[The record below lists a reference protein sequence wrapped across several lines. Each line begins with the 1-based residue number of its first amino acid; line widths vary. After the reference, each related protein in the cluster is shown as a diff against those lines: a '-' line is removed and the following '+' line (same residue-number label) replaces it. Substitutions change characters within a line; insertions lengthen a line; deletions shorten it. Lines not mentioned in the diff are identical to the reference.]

1 MKKKILAVLLVLCAV
16 VLFALTAS
24 AATDTSVGYTVNVTL
39 SADSYFCGTAG
50 HTGEVT
56 SIDIKN
62 VDHSKWDSDPARPL
76 TVLFEVSFKCNTCG
90 VSGTKI
96 ANNALSLTFRDADS
110 CHAPFN
116 ASVTARNLLSG
127 RDDSITFTLTRDKI
141 GYAEK
146 VEKKDATC
154 TESGISQTCW
164 ECQGCK
170 QIFSDENCTNKL
182 ANDISGV
189 TIPAS
194 GHSLTHYEAQD
205 ANCQHDGWVE
215 HWRCEKCN
223 GYFLDAAGLN
233 PTGSSSVMRYDRNK
247 HVGETVYVPYNLE
260 GKRNHKVYPSCH
272 PGIFTTEPHVLGDSS
287 KGEDP
292 DCCAL
297 CGQIV
302 AAKVLHSVDPYE
314 KRFFAH
320 DDAIA
325 DFNNSE
331 TSEEIHFLRS
341 FDRTVSIN
349 KAGTVRLAEGKYIT
363 YMNVGDYDVTIWN
376 DGEITNLN
384 AYSST
389 ALRGSKTGTY
399 GKITN
404 RTEGGTV
411 GDLLFRVNNN
421 SAYYVTEKLQWIS
434 RAAASGSSISEVQV
448 LYSPFTYIEITGD
461 GVKEATD
468 EADKYTLTAI
478 RGDTVTLDVAT
489 YAVFP
494 SMSADSSITWDYGG
508 IPEDRVSVVR
518 NVDWKDLR
526 LTITDLPSGT
536 YTLTFTR
543 TAVNKFSVSSVL
555 VLTVEETR
563 TAHTVTF
570 DPNGGTLNED
580 ETSKSVMPG
589 DAYGALPTPTRDS
602 HHFSGWYTERVGGMK
617 VDETT
622 VVTELEDHTLYA
634 HWTYY
639 HEHCVCGGTLNH
651 THENVEWQAW
661 DGKSEI
667 KYEQKWVQVSEYTK
681 QGRYVAYVYLTGN
694 VSANLTVAPKHILYL
709 CLNGYSFTCADP
721 SQPAITLTGEDGKPA
736 ELDLCDCVGTGTLGG
751 SNASGGSIRI
761 GAYANATL
769 YSGTL
774 TGNNVSGDGGAVSV
788 TGGNCSFTMYGGAIT
803 GNTATGDGGGVYC
816 SGLYSNADGRCE
828 FNGSTISGNTAK
840 QGGGAYVRV
849 CYIGYR
855 NCRITGNTAAE
866 AGGGLYL
873 VPFASEKIIYMGS
886 VYGSGGAIA
895 PYIYDN
901 TVNSAQNNLYLS
913 DPDTQIQFTAHMNTD
928 ADAKIG
934 VYFTGI
940 TQNGASVLLNSLQI
954 NSESRAKP
962 YLDRIFCDNPEYGQ
976 LEIQQ
981 DGEYYNLYLRSTISA
996 VKVTLDPNG
1005 GTLNAGEE
1013 SKLVQPDSPYGSL
1026 PTPTRA
1032 DYRFDGWFT
1041 EKDGGTKVEETTI
1054 MSSRAAHTLYAHWT
1068 FLHEHCIC
1076 GGDTAAGDHTAHT
1089 AQTFT
1094 AWNGTDA
1101 ISYTNKTA
1109 YVYLSQNVTINSN
1122 LVVDGTTLYLCL
1134 SGNTFASN
1142 GTNKIIVKNGGRLV
1156 LCDCAGGGTIK
1167 GATKS
1172 VWGGSCVYLY
1182 QSTLDIFGGT
1192 ITGGKVTGKGGGAI
1206 ALDDSKCVLNI
1217 YGGEISGNNGNK
1229 SGGAIFLNKT
1239 DNKGG
1244 TVNMYGGTIAN
1255 NTAQKGGVIY
1265 SECGGTIN
1273 LAGGTISGNKA
1284 TNGDG
1289 GVINMA
1295 GGTVT
1300 ISGAKLTG
1308 NTSSQYGGAVYLY
1321 NGVTATMTGGEISSN
1336 QAASEGGAVHVYGTS
1351 TFNLSGGKIT
1361 GNSSVDGGAIY
1372 LNREPSVLNMSGG
1385 VISGNTATGNGGG
1398 VYIYRSGSICNLS
1411 GGTIENNT
1419 AGSGG
1424 GIYVNPKNSGQLKLS
1439 GAPTVRNNTVS
1450 GAANNVYLP
1459 SGKTL
1464 SISAPMEPGA
1474 SVGVTVGN
1482 ASYPVA
1488 FSNAY
1493 EEDYAAYFSS
1503 DDANAQVAYR
1513 SDQILYLV
1521 TADSRT
1527 VLERTMSINNA
1538 KVEKY
1543 YDGTPDFPVTNF
1555 GAPYKAGDF
1564 TLEFKDGTGCTIS
1577 AVFDSPEAGDSK
1589 TVTVTV
1595 TLTGENAEQ
1604 FVFENGTT
1612 TDTFTIGGTIHKAE
1626 PDLELSMLKTEF
1638 LKGDWLY
1645 ETLSVTGVMENAEV
1659 TYRYAEHP
1667 SLIYADNDSNN
1678 EVIYSFTQA
1687 VDAGEFWAYATTAE
1701 TANYRAGRSNAVKF
1715 TVLDFCTV
1723 HFESNGAL
1731 MPRKVPWGRAYGELP
1746 VLSREG
1752 YTFDGWFTEAE
1763 GGTQIQATDIMPE
1776 NTEEQTLYAH
1786 WTPLHTHVFDQQV
1799 QNDETL
1805 KTPADCLNDAV
1816 YYLSCE
1822 CGEIS
1827 TSDTFSAADTALGHD
1842 WGAWTSS
1849 ENGQHQRTCS
1859 RDSSHVEKEACS
1871 YSSEW
1876 KQDRYN
1882 HWHVCEICGAAQE
1895 KAGHFDSDNDH
1906 KCDAC
1911 GAKTSEH
1918 DPSAEKADD
1927 KYLKS
1932 AATCTAKA
1940 VYYKSCAICGEKG
1953 TETFEYGEKDPDNHT
1968 GVLSDWQHDGE
1979 NHWKVYSCCQAEA
1992 ERAAHHG
1999 GTASC
2004 TKKAVC
2010 EDCKAEY
2017 GDLLPHDFTAE
2028 QAEEKYLKSAATCTE
2043 KAVYYKSCTVCGEK
2057 GTETFEYGNPLGH
2070 DYGAWTSNDNGTHT
2084 RVCSRDA
2091 IHTETEN
2098 CSGGEATC
2106 TEQATCEF
2114 CGKKYGEP
2122 LGHTYKPEWITN
2134 EQRHWHVCARC
2145 DHIKDMGVHR
2155 FGEWSIVRRPTS
2167 TKTGERVRS
2176 CTICNYE
2183 ETEELPVTGGYVLPY
2198 YKLTFETNGGSSLEP
2213 VVKIKGTVIDL
2224 AEYSAYRYGYTFDG
2238 WYADEALTQRVTSVT
2253 LDADKTVYAAWT
2265 RNRFF
2270 EDVTIADWFYD
2281 DVMFVCGRGV
2291 MQGVSDTRFGPH
2303 LTATRAMMATILWRM
2318 EGSPAPTAEA
2328 RFTDVRSGQWYS
2340 EAVAWTA
2347 QSGVYTGYADGSFR
2361 PNDSITREQL
2371 AAILYRYA
2379 KYKGVDVS
2387 VGEDTNILSYADAAE
2402 ISDYAFPAMQW
2413 ACGAGVMQGS
2423 NGNLLPRGRATRAQ
2437 IAAMLHRYLVK

>member
-1 MKKKILAVLLVLCAV
+1 MKKKFLAVLLVLCAV
-16 VLFALTAS
+16 VLFALPAYAAS
-24 AATDTSVGYTVNVTL
+24 DTSVGYTVNVTL

-56 SIDIKN
+56 SISIKN

-76 TVLFEVSFKCNTCG
+76 TALFEVSFKCNTCG
-90 VSGTKI
+90 VSGSRI
-96 ANNALSLTFRDADS
+96 ANNALNLTFRDANS

-116 ASVTARNLLSG
+116 ASVTACNLLSG

-721 SQPAITLTGEDGKPA
+721 SQPAITLTGEDSSKPA
-736 ELDLCDCVGTGTLGG
+736 ELDLCDCIGTGTLGG
-751 SNASGGSIRI
+751 SKASGGSIRI
-761 GAYANATL
+761 GAYTNATL
-769 YSGTL
+769 YGGTL
-774 TGNNVSGDGGAVSV
+774 TGNTVSGDGGAVSV
-788 TGGNCSFTMYGGAIT
+788 TGGNSGFTMEGGTIT
-803 GNTATGDGGGVYC
+803 GNSASAGGGIYATSGSVTINGGVISNNQAANGGGIYAASGAKFHLNGGEIQNNVATEAGGGVYC
-816 SGLYSNADGRCE
+816 RRLYSQNTGRCE
-828 FNGSTISGNTAK
+828 FYGGTISGNTAK
-840 QGGGAYVRV
+840 QGGGAYVGV

-855 NCRITGNTAAE
+855 NCRITGNTATE

-873 VPFASEKIIYMGS
+873 VPYASAKRIYMGS
-886 VYGSGGAIA
+886 VYGGGGTIA

-1398 VYIYRSGSICNLS
+1398 VYIYRTGSVCNLS

-1424 GIYVNPKNSGQLKLS
+1424 GIYVNPNNSGQLNIS

-1459 SGKTL
+1459 SGKVLT
-1464 SISAPMEPGA
+1464 INGNMGEGA
-1474 SVGVTVGN
+1474 SIGVTTAN
-1482 ASYPVA
+1482 KNYPVV
-1488 FSNAY
+1488 FSTAY
-1493 EEDYAAYFSS
+1493 DTDYSGFFHADAAGEEVVYKTDKKLYLGARQYGITISSTDGGTASADYSRAAAGTQITLTAKPNEGYHFKEWKVLSS
-1503 DDANAQVAYR
+1503 DIDITENRFV
-1513 SDQILYLV
+1513 
-1521 TADSRT
+1521 
-1527 VLERTMSINNA
+1527 M
-1538 KVEKY
+1538 
-1543 YDGTPDFPVTNF
+1543 P
-1555 GAPYKAGDF
+1555 AGDV
-1564 TLEFKDGTGCTIS
+1564 TIQ
-1577 AVFDSPEAGDSK
+1577 AVFE
-1589 TVTVTV
+1589 
-1595 TLTGENAEQ
+1595 
-1604 FVFENGTT
+1604 
-1612 TDTFTIGGTIHKAE
+1612 
-1626 PDLELSMLKTEF
+1626 
-1638 LKGDWLY
+1638 
-1645 ETLSVTGVMENAEV
+1645 
-1659 TYRYAEHP
+1659 EH
-1667 SLIYADNDSNN
+1667 
-1678 EVIYSFTQA
+1678 SF
-1687 VDAGEFWAYATTAE
+1687 TAE
-1701 TANYRAGRSNAVKF
+1701 TAEEMYLKSAA
-1715 TVLDFCTV
+1715 TCT
-1723 HFESNGAL
+1723 E
-1731 MPRKVPWGRAYGELP
+1731 K
-1746 VLSREG
+1746 
-1752 YTFDGWFTEAE
+1752 
-1763 GGTQIQATDIMPE
+1763 
-1776 NTEEQTLYAH
+1776 
-1786 WTPLHTHVFDQQV
+1786 
-1799 QNDETL
+1799 
-1805 KTPADCLNDAV
+1805 AV
-1816 YYLSCE
+1816 YYKSCSVCGLSSKGTADE
-1822 CGEIS
+1822 ATFIS
-1827 TSDTFSAADTALGHD
+1827 GDILGHD
-1842 WGAWTSS
+1842 YGAWTS
-1849 ENGQHQRTCS
+1849 NGNGTHTRVCS
-1859 RDSSHVEKEACS
+1859 RDASHTETDNCTGGTADCKNRAICETCGGEYGDLASHNFTAEIAEA
-1871 YSSEW
+1871 
-1876 KQDRYN
+1876 D
-1882 HWHVCEICGAAQE
+1882 
-1895 KAGHFDSDNDH
+1895 
-1906 KCDAC
+1906 
-1911 GAKTSEH
+1911 
-1918 DPSAEKADD
+1918 
-1927 KYLKS
+1927 YLKS
-1932 AATCTAKA
+1932 DATCTAKA
-1940 VYYKSCAICGEKG
+1940 VYYKSCTVCGLSSKG
-1953 TETFEYGEKDPDNHT
+1953 TTDEATFTSGNILGHDWGAWTSNGNDTHTRVCSRDASHTETDNC
-1968 GVLSDWQHDGE
+1968 S
-1979 NHWKVYSCCQAEA
+1979 
-1992 ERAAHHG
+1992 G

-2010 EDCKAEY
+2010 EVCGGEY
-2017 GDLLPHDFTAE
+2017 GEMNAHDFTAE
-2028 QAEEKYLKSAATCTE
+2028 TATEQYLKSAATCTEKAVYYKSCTVCGLSSKGTANEATFTSGDILGHDWGAWTSNGNDTHTRTCKRDESHTETDNCSGGTATCTAKAVCAVCNGEYGETKAHDFTAEKADAKYLKSAATCTE
-2043 KAVYYKSCTVCGEK
+2043 KAVYYKSCTVCGLSSK
-2057 GTETFEYGNPLGH
+2057 GTADEATFESGNILGH
-2070 DYGAWTSNDNGTHT
+2070 DWGAWTSNGNGTHT

-2091 IHTETEN
+2091 SHTETDN
-2098 CSGGEATC
+2098 CSGGTATC
-2106 TEQATCEF
+2106 TAKAVCEVCKAEYGEKDPEHHAEGCELEWIATANEHEQKYSL
-2114 CGKKYGEP
+2114 CGKVTIAKEK
-2122 LGHTYKPEWITN
+2122 HT
-2134 EQRHWHVCARC
+2134 
-2145 DHIKDMGVHR
+2145 
-2155 FGEWSIVRRPTS
+2155 FGDWTVTQRPTS
-2167 TKTGERVRS
+2167 NRDGEKERICQICQYKETKTIPATGSSYSYYSIKATSEPGGSISPSGNVSVREGRDQTF
-2176 CTICNYE
+2176 TI
-2183 ETEELPVTGGYVLPY
+2183 TPDKGYAVSNVKIDGKSIGAVKSY
-2198 YKLTFETNGGSSLEP
+2198 TFENVRRTHTIEVIFMKANGNPQTGVFVDVATGSYYEDA
-2213 VVKIKGTVIDL
+2213 VDWAVENGITKGTDDTHFSPDGICTRAQAV
-2224 AEYSAYRYGYTFDG
+2224 TFL
-2238 WYADEALTQRVTSVT
+2238 WR
-2253 LDADKTVYAAWT
+2253 AAGSPKP
-2265 RNRFF
+2265 
-2270 EDVTIADWFYD
+2270 E
-2281 DVMFVCGRGV
+2281 
-2291 MQGVSDTRFGPH
+2291 
-2303 LTATRAMMATILWRM
+2303 TRAM
-2318 EGSPAPTAEA
+2318 P
-2328 RFTDVRSGQWYS
+2328 FTDVPVGSYYYD
-2340 EAVAWTA
+2340 AVLWAVENGITKGT
-2347 QSGVYTGYADGSFR
+2347 SDTTFS
-2361 PNDSITREQL
+2361 PNMT
-2371 AAILYRYA
+2371 
-2379 KYKGVDVS
+2379 
-2387 VGEDTNILSYADAAE
+2387 
-2402 ISDYAFPAMQW
+2402 
-2413 ACGAGVMQGS
+2413 C
-2423 NGNLLPRGRATRAQ
+2423 TRAQ
-2437 IAAMLHRYLVK
+2437 IVAFLWRSEKSPAAGTANPFADVKSTAYYADAVLWAAKEDITKGTTNTTFSPNADCTRAQIVTFLYRFTVE